1 MVVYLNGAF
10 LPPDEAHVSPLDRG
24 FLFGDGIYE
33 VIPSYQGRF
42 FLLDEHIA
50 RLRRSL
56 REIRMPEPQPDQGWA
71 GLLEQLLGLNP
82 GGDRSVYLQVTR
94 GAAPRDHAFPKST
107 AATVFA
113 MVSPI
118 APSSPDLSERGIA
131 AILLPDQR
139 WGRCDI
145 KAVALL
151 PNVLARQQAV
161 EQGAVEALLLRD
173 GMLTEGAASNV
184 FVVSGGAVVTPPLG
198 QEILPGVTRRFLLDT
213 LREEGWDCREN
224 PVPESVLR
232 SADEIWLTSSTKE
245 LLPVTALDGRPVG
258 GGRPGP
264 VWKGALDV
272 FRRARDRSMASA
284 AAGANRDE

>member
-198 QEILPGVTRRFLLDT
+198 QEILPGVTRRFMLDT

-272 FRRARDRSMASA
+272 FRRARDRSVASA

>member
-1 MVVYLNGAF
+1 VIVYLNGAF
-10 LPPDEAHVSPLDRG
+10 LPPEEACISPLDRG

-42 FLLDEHIA
+42 FLLEEHVE

-56 REIRMPEPQPDQGWA
+56 REIRLPDPQPDQGWA
-71 GLLEQLLGLNP
+71 GVLEQMLERNP

-94 GAAPRDHAFPKST
+94 GAAPRDHAFPKGV

-118 APSSPDLSERGIA
+118 ALPRPDLSERGVA
-131 AILLPDQR
+131 AISLPDQR

-145 KAVALL
+145 KSVALL

-173 GMLTEGAASNV
+173 RMLTEGAASNV
-184 FVVSGGAVVTPPLG
+184 FVVSGGAIITPPLG
-198 QEILPGVTRRFLLDT
+198 QEILPGITRRFLLDA
-213 LREEGWDCREN
+213 LREEGWDCRED
-224 PVPESVLR
+224 PLPESVLR

-258 GGRPGP
+258 EGRPGP
-264 VWKGALDV
+264 VWGRALDV
-272 FRRARDRSMASA
+272 FRRARDRSMST
-284 AAGANRDE
+284 AGTGAEP

>member
-1 MVVYLNGAF
+1 MIVYLNGAF
-10 LPPDEAHVSPLDRG
+10 LPSEEACISPLDRG

-33 VIPSYQGRF
+33 VIPSYQGGF
-42 FLLDEHIA
+42 FLLDEHVE

-56 REIRMPEPQPDQGWA
+56 REIRLPDPQPKPGWES
-71 GLLEQLLGLNP
+71 LLEQLLERNP

-94 GAAPRDHAFPKST
+94 GAAPRDHAFPT
-107 AATVFA
+107 GAPATVFA

-118 APSSPDLSERGIA
+118 ASPRPDLSERGVA
-131 AILLPDQR
+131 AISLPDQR

-145 KAVALL
+145 KSVALL

-161 EQGAVEALLLRD
+161 EQGAVEAILLRD

-184 FVVSGGAVVTPPLG
+184 FVVHGGAVVTPPLG
-198 QEILPGVTRRFLLDT
+198 QEILPGITRRFLLDV
-213 LREEGWDCREN
+213 LREQGWDCRED
-224 PVPESVLR
+224 PLPESVLR

-245 LLPVTALDGRPVG
+245 LLPVSTLDGRPVG

-264 VWKGALDV
+264 VWRRALDV
-272 FRRARDRSMASA
+272 YRRARDRSMVT
-284 AAGANRDE
+284 AGTGAKP

>member
-10 LPPDEAHVSPLDRG
+10 LPPDEAHLSPLDRG

-56 REIRMPEPQPDQGWA
+56 REILMPEPQPDQGWA

-94 GAAPRDHAFPKST
+94 GAAPRDHTFPKST

-113 MVSPI
+113 MVSPN
-118 APSSPDLSERGIA
+118 APSSPDLSERGMA

>member
-94 GAAPRDHAFPKST
+94 GAAARDHAFPKST

-213 LREEGWDCREN
+213 LREEGWDCRED

>member
-94 GAAPRDHAFPKST
+94 GAAARDHAFPKST

-213 LREEGWDCREN
+213 LREEGWDCRED

-272 FRRARDRSMASA
+272 FRRARDRSVASA